1 MYISKLIDGY
11 RGQDIDIKNIRV
23 NSKLVEP
30 GDLFICI
37 KGTKVD
43 SHNFIKEAIE
53 NGAVFAITSK
63 FMRIPI
69 PYKQVRNTIE
79 YSIEL
84 YKRFYGNPQDKLKL
98 YGVTGT
104 DGKTTVTTIIQQL
117 LGNDV
122 CGYIGTNGYSCKNFN
137 NNNHVN
143 TTPAP
148 DEMYRILGEFVN
160 HDCKAA
166 AIEASS
172 EGFYYGRLDGMY
184 FDYGIVTNIS
194 SDHLNTH
201 KTLKN
206 YIECKKRI
214 LMQSD
219 IQILNSS
226 DQYFKEFSKNAN
238 NYYTYGYLPDD
249 NLYIKDYQLRDN
261 MTCIN
266 FVIDDV
272 EYFLTTSLLGKFN
285 VENLCAA
292 ILTLVADGYDVNDLI
307 IKAKNINIPGRL
319 NFIDKGQ
326 NFKCLLDYAHTA
338 YGLKSLFEFVN
349 KINVNR
355 KIVVFGKPGERDKE
369 ARYEIGKILEEY
381 NDIVILTQQDARS
394 EDVSSINKDIM
405 KDISLPY
412 KFIEIEDR
420 KQAIK
425 HAMDIAEPND
435 IVMILGKGIE
445 NGLNIKGKIM
455 EHNDLEE
462 INKYLD
468 SMEKQSTEI
477 IKASKIYKNAKVY
490 SISFDNKET
499 RAEAIGIKDDKI
511 IFIGSNT
518 EAEQYIG
525 NDTEIIDCNGGSL
538 LPGFGDAHMHFA
550 GSVRRFESVDLFGLA
565 KNPHTDTPDEIIKII
580 QDKLKK
586 FADEHPDYPVVH
598 GCGWDKYWFQGQLQN
613 IVRNFTKHDIDA
625 VVNDRPVLLDSNC
638 GHICLLNSKALE
650 IAGVDANT
658 PDPTS
663 GYIRREENNEP
674 DGFVEEPAVLIP
686 IFEKIPNST
695 FSDESIKQGML
706 KAQDMF
712 ASLGYTYISD
722 CLALPSY
729 YEVLRN
735 MALNDELKMRV
746 DCVFGFNDAT
756 SSKDYERAINNKDYY
771 TVKDIL
777 KNDTAKYFVDGEFA
791 MCEPYEDVYCDR
803 EGLPRGFNA
812 PILWDKDNL
821 MKSMEDIQE
830 AGFNI
835 HIHAMGDYAVKYSI
849 DCLINAKKHD
859 KTNNLRNII
868 AHCTFVKPEDKKRMG
883 ENGIIASIQPKWS
896 FENNSNST
904 DVVLQVGER
913 RHAHVYPNQS
923 LMDNNVICAY
933 GSDYPVDLPNALNDI
948 QMAMTRKTT
957 RHCNFYEINKDF
969 ETDIKEECVTLKEAI
984 KAHTINV
991 AYQFHRE
998 DLTGSL
1004 ELGKSADFV
1013 VLDKDIEKTPVDNI
1027 IDLQIVETVFKGKTT
1042 YKK

>member
-1 MYISKLIDGY
+1 MLISKLIDGY
-11 RGQDIDIKNIRV
+11 RGKDIDIKNIKV

-37 KGTKVD
+37 KGTKID
-43 SHNFIKEAIE
+43 SHNLIKEAID

-69 PYKQVRNTIE
+69 PYKQVRNTVE

-84 YKRFYGNPQDKLKL
+84 YKKFYSNPQDKLKI

-104 DGKTTVTTIIQQL
+104 DGKTSVTTIIQQL

-122 CGYIGTNGYSCKNFN
+122 CGYIGTNGYSCKNYG

-143 TTPAP
+143 TTPSP
-148 DEMYRILGEFVN
+148 NEMYRILNEFVK
-160 HDCKAA
+160 HGCKAA

-184 FDYGIVTNIS
+184 FNYGIVTNVT

-201 KTLKN
+201 KSLKN

-214 LMQSD
+214 LSQSE

-226 DQYFKEFSKNAN
+226 DVHYKEFAKEAN
-238 NYYTYGYLPDD
+238 DYYTYGYLPDD

-292 ILTLVADGYDVNDLI
+292 ILTLVADGYDVNELI
-307 IKAKNINIPGRL
+307 VKAKNIHIPGRI

-326 NFKCLLDYAHTA
+326 PFRCLLDYAHTA
-338 YGLKSLFEFVN
+338 NGLKSLFEYTKKLN
-349 KINVNR
+349 AKR
-355 KIVVFGKPGERDKE
+355 SIVVFGKPGERDKE
-369 ARYEIGKILEEY
+369 SRYEIGKILEQY
-381 NDIVILTQQDARS
+381 NDIVILTSQDARS
-394 EDVSSINKDIM
+394 ESVSEINKDIK
-405 KDISLPY
+405 KDITAPY
-412 KFIEIEDR
+412 KFIEIDDR
-420 KQAIK
+420 KEAIR
-425 HAMDIAEPND
+425 HAIEIAEPDD
-435 IVMILGKGIE
+435 IIMVLGKGVE
-445 NGLNIKGKIM
+445 NKLNINGKLID
-455 EHNDLEE
+455 HNDLEE
-462 INKYLD
+462 IDRILENMNNERK
-468 SMEKQSTEI
+468 I
-477 IKASKIYKNAKVY
+477 IKADKIYKNAKVY
-490 SISFDNKET
+490 SISFDDKET
-499 RAEAIGIKDDKI
+499 RAEAIAIKDDKI
-511 IFIGSNT
+511 IFIGSDDESNK
-518 EAEQYIG
+518 YIG
-525 NDTEIIDCNGGSL
+525 DDTQVVDCNGGSL

-550 GSVRRFESVDLFGLA
+550 GSVRRFESVDLFGLVD
-565 KNPHTDTPDEIIKII
+565 NPHTQTPDEIIAII
-580 QDKLKK
+580 QEKVKK
-586 FADEHPDYPVVH
+586 FAEEHPEQPVIH
-598 GCGWDKYWFQGQLQN
+598 GCGWDKYWFQGQLQD
-613 IVRNFTKHDIDA
+613 IVRDFTKHDIDA
-625 VVNDRPVLLDSNC
+625 VVSDRPVLLDSNC
-638 GHICLLNSKALE
+638 GHICLFNSKALE

-663 GYIRREENNEP
+663 GLIRREANNEP
-674 DGFVEEPAVLIP
+674 DGFIEEPAVLIP
-686 IFEKIPNST
+686 IFAKIPNVN
-695 FSDESIKQGML
+695 FSDESIREGML
-706 KAQDMF
+706 KAQEMF

-722 CLALPSY
+722 CLALPPF
-729 YEVLRN
+729 YEVLKQ
-735 MALNDELKMRV
+735 MALDNELKMRV
-746 DCVFGFNDAT
+746 DCVYSFNDLT
-756 SSKDYERAINNKDYY
+756 RDEDLRHAIENRNAYNISD
-771 TVKDIL
+771 VL

-803 EGLPRGFNA
+803 EHLPRGFNA
-812 PILWDKDNL
+812 PILWDKENL
-821 MKSMEDIQE
+821 KKSMQDVQE

-849 DCLINAKKHD
+849 DCLENAKKYD
-859 KTNNLRNII
+859 KTGNLRNII
-868 AHCTFVKPEDKKRMG
+868 AHCSFVKLEDKKRMG

-904 DVVLQVGER
+904 DVVLQVGKK

-957 RHCNFYEINKDF
+957 RHCNFYELYKDM
-969 ETDIKEECVTLKEAI
+969 EPDIKEECVTLKEAI

-1004 ELGKSADFV
+1004 EVGKSADFV
-1013 VLDKDIEKTPVDNI
+1013 ILDNDIEKTPANKI
-1027 IDLQIVETVFKGKTT
+1027 IDLNVVETVFKGNTT